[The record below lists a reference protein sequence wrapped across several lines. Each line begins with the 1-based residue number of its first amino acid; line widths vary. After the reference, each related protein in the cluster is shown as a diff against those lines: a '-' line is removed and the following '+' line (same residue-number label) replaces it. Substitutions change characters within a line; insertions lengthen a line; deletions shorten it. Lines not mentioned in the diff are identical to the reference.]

1 MSAEAVEF
9 GGATGCSK
17 FRLRKVIR
25 MEQNYVMNAP
35 TAIVLTFVV
44 LAACQL
50 AQAVIE
56 PLVFALFVI
65 TITWPLEKAF
75 QTRLPKAVAL
85 LLTMIMTLLPSSRFF
100 G

>member
-1 MSAEAVEF
+1 V
-9 GGATGCSK
+9 
-17 FRLRKVIR
+17 
-25 MEQNYVMNAP
+25 EQNYVVRGP

-56 PLVFALFVI
+56 PVVFALFVI
-65 TITWPLEKAF
+65 AITWPPSKRDPPRRPFLSCS
-75 QTRLPKAVAL
+75 AL
-85 LLTMIMTLLPSSRFF
+85 WRFNS